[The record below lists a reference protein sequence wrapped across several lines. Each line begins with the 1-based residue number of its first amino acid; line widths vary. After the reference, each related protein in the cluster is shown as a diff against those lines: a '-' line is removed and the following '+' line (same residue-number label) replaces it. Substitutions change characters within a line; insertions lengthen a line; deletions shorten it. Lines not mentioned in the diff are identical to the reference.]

1 MSIPA
6 SLALRSLKQENHK
19 FKNQP
24 KLHSE
29 ACVQKKGGE
38 KAELVQNK
46 MIDKKKKSSLKRDGN
61 SPPKKT

>member
-1 MSIPA
+1 MSIAA

-29 ACVQKKGGE
+29 TCVQKKGGE

-46 MIDKKKKSSLKRDGN
+46 MIDKKSLKRDGN
-61 SPPKKT
+61 SPPKKN